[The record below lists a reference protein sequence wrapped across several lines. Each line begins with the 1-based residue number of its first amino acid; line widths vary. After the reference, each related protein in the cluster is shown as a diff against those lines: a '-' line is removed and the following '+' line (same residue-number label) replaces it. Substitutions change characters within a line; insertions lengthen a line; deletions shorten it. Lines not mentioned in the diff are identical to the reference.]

1 MRRLADRLAARYGY
15 QRRKP
20 GATERQ
26 ITALD
31 QRYGAVAG
39 GREIVF
45 VGTLDQPSFV
55 QTFKLSPTF
64 YLPLF
69 CETAA
74 DAGIKVRL
82 VPDPREL
89 PGLLR
94 RLQNPLFVLVYNEVL
109 SDKEQVRDVAF
120 LVERCFPGA
129 PIANRPEPCLV
140 LGDKCQIHAL
150 YTRHGIAMPRRIEAE
165 EAGEVVFSNETR
177 SSGAETSVRGV
188 GERLDV
194 ERYNTAFVDTVRR
207 IDGEDYYITVRAL
220 AVGGTCVGL
229 YAGARPTHQG
239 QAGVHLLDTPR
250 DKKLLERLHTDIIA
264 ARQTELEALCRQIGA
279 VLGLGFFAH
288 DILPCAATGRF
299 LVCESG
305 IKFNNREPLQVFAGI
320 GEDLAMYADMFSGE
334 ECRRSARALI
344 REAEQAG
351 WRP

>member
-1 MRRLADRLAARYGY
+1 MRRLADRFAARYGY
-15 QRRKP
+15 QRLKP

-45 VGTLDQPSFV
+45 VGTLDRPSFV

-74 DAGIKVRL
+74 ASGIKVRL
-82 VPDPREL
+82 GPDPREL

-94 RLQNPLFVLVYNEVL
+94 RLAKPLFVLVYNEVL
-109 SDKEQVRDVAF
+109 SDKEQIRDVAF

-129 PIANRPEPCLV
+129 PIANRPEPCLA
-140 LGDKCQIHAL
+140 LGDKREIHAL
-150 YTRHGIAMPRRIEAE
+150 YSGHGIAMPRRIEAE
-165 EAGEVVFSNETR
+165 QSGEVVFSNEAR
-177 SSGAETSVRGV
+177 SSGAKTSVRGV
-188 GERLDV
+188 GERLNV

-207 IDGEDYYITVRAL
+207 IDGADYHITIRAL
-220 AVGGTCVGL
+220 AVGRACVGL

-239 QAGVHLLDTPR
+239 NASVHLLDTPR
-250 DKKLLERLHTDIIA
+250 DRALLERLHSELIA
-264 ARQTELEALCRQIGA
+264 ARRTELEALCRQIGA

-288 DILPCAATGRF
+288 DILPCADTGRL

-305 IKFNNREPLQVFAGI
+305 IKFNNREPLKVFAGI
-320 GEDLAMYADMFSGE
+320 GEDLPMYADMFSGE
-334 ECRRSARALI
+334 ECRRSAQALI
-344 REAEQAG
+344 GQAEQAS
-351 WRP
+351 WLP